1 MVFITTYVV
10 VLRNPPGSSLRQAI
24 DKDGVVCRFG
34 IMTSGL
40 PEDDGFDIAYRRSY
54 WKESEQV
61 HGSSETV
68 CGMFDGLVP
77 IYFDLR
83 RWLVSFCGF
92 SGHSKLAEVRD
103 ERFPYR

>member
-40 PEDDGFDIAYRRSY
+40 PEDDGF
-54 WKESEQV
+54 
-61 HGSSETV
+61 
-68 CGMFDGLVP
+68 
-77 IYFDLR
+77 
-83 RWLVSFCGF
+83 
-92 SGHSKLAEVRD
+92 
-103 ERFPYR
+103 PYRLSSQLLEGIGASPRKQRDSLWNVSLALACLRPLRPEAVARIMFRL